1 MEKNS
6 KDRNIV
12 EHILRYCNEISSTI
26 NRFGKNYDTFKDD
39 SVYQNACALCILQI
53 GELAGHVSEDFKSNH
68 REIPWKNI
76 RGMRNIVAHAY
87 GSLSLSSTWE
97 TINEDIPVLKAQ
109 CEEILKV

>member
-6 KDRNIV
+6 KDRNII
-12 EHILRYCNEISSTI
+12 EYILKYCDEINNTI
-26 NRFGKNYDTFKDD
+26 NRFGKSYDIFKDD

-68 REIPWKNI
+68 QDIPWRNI

-97 TINEDIPVLKAQ
+97 TINEDIP
-109 CEEILKV
+109 ILKTECEKILNS